1 MRVSLASDDDAIRE
15 DCCGALAAVT
25 VHRDALARLF
35 AFHQKSGKR
44 RLIDEVLDVL
54 QPTLGA
60 AFGELHTGEEGAA
73 PFRESTGSSS
83 SSSSELELSDE

>member
-1 MRVSLASDDDAIRE
+1 M
-15 DCCGALAAVT
+15 
-25 VHRDALARLF
+25 F

-73 PFRESTGSSS
+73 PFRAALSGAANLCFVPIMLDGMAVRSRARTLRRVAAMACRSGRHRRVASHRSS
-83 SSSSELELSDE
+83 